1 MSLSDVCRVLIL
13 PACWGSRKPRSG
25 KGSYVWGSVFRE
37 QTTVECTVLDCRVHT
52 VPYIIELASTHA
64 HPAPSMDDLQP
75 NVRVLG
81 ECCPRR
87 RVQCGCPYFG
97 AVVGSKFE
105 VFSFSYFSHIL

>member
-1 MSLSDVCRVLIL
+1 MNRQQSSALYS
-13 PACWGSRKPRSG
+13 
-25 KGSYVWGSVFRE
+25 
-37 QTTVECTVLDCRVHT
+37 TVESAYRTVHYRTCVNTIMRIPRRPCT
-52 VPYIIELASTHA
+52 
-64 HPAPSMDDLQP
+64 MDDLQP

>member
-1 MSLSDVCRVLIL
+1 MNRQQSSALYS
-13 PACWGSRKPRSG
+13 
-25 KGSYVWGSVFRE
+25 
-37 QTTVECTVLDCRVHT
+37 TVECI
-52 VPYIIELASTHA
+52 PYRTFNIIELASTHA